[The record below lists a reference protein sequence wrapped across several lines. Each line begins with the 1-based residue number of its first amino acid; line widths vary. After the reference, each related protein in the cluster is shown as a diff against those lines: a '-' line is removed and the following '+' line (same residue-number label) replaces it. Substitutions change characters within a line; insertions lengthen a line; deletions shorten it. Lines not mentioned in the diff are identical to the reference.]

1 LSPEFDSEGSGE
13 VNMVGNGEE
22 LLDKTVK
29 EIQRETEEEI
39 ARVARLAREAK
50 RGKRHND
57 F

>member
-13 VNMVGNGEE
+13 VYMVGNGEE

-39 ARVARLAREAK
+39 ARVARLAREVK